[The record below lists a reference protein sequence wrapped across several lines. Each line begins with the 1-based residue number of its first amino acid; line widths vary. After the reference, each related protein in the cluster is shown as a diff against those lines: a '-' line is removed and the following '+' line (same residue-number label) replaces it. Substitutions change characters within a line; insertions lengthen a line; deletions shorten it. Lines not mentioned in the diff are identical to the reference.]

1 MADQSHNTT
10 IVTPQTPP
18 REVLSSLV
26 RRLRSHVRAI
36 HNAPARQTV
45 GKDMTAAADVI
56 EHLLLGT
63 TTQDAAAAAMV
74 ALLGRRGF
82 ASYVGGG
89 ANV

>member
-1 MADQSHNTT
+1 
-10 IVTPQTPP
+10 
-18 REVLSSLV
+18 V
-26 RRLRSHVRAI
+26 RRLRFHVKAI

-56 EHLLLGT
+56 EHLLLST

-82 ASYVGGG
+82 A
-89 ANV
+89 AWTEEAH